1 MSKLKIEI
9 VQGRYGFAN
18 PNADYATNLAQTHHV
33 VKAQGKPLVRVLLA
47 ATETEAQAF
56 KGKEIDVVYAG
67 NDQMTGLPMY
77 QIAGA
82 TKAFNKVRFAG
93 RVKTIMERNS
103 LVLMEAAEESQKTGV
118 SEEKLLAMYMQQA
131 KNASEKAKA
140 TVNNPN
146 NLVSAQP
153 SLLGSMS

>member
-82 TKAFNKVRFAG
+82 TKALNNARYVG
-93 RVKTIMERNS
+93 RVETAMERNAI
-103 LVLMEAAEESQKTGV
+103 LLTKAKEIAQKTGV
-118 SEEKLLAMYMQQA
+118 SAESLIGLYMQQA
-131 KNASEKAKA
+131 KNASEKRNA